1 MFPLAAE
8 GRSPQVKQS
17 SSFPV
22 ITPTTPAAKEKM
34 SQGLQQVQ
42 QGQLSQGIRLFNE
55 AIALDP
61 ALWQAHYNLGL
72 ALRQSGDLQGAANA
86 FYQTVVLQPNFA
98 LGYASV
104 GGILTDVQNWSQ
116 AQQYLELAIAIEPN
130 LALAHYNL
138 GLIHRQFGRVEAAV
152 QAWETARRLTP
163 ELNEASLQL
172 AEVYLNGDR
181 LKEAT
186 TLTNEVLS
194 RNSRL
199 ATAHYLQGRI
209 AAARGNSEAALT
221 SFRTASQID
230 PNYANAYLAA
240 AKILIRNERQ
250 SAAQPLLDYA
260 LLLYTQQGQTGWAQV
275 TRELRQQL

>member
-1 MFPLAAE
+1 MK
-8 GRSPQVKQS
+8 SQVKQS
-17 SSFPV
+17 NSLPV

-34 SQGLQQVQ
+34 SQGLRFAQ
-42 QGQLSQGIRLFNE
+42 QGELNQAIRLFNE

-72 ALRQSGDLQGAANA
+72 TLRQSGDLQGAANA

-116 AQQYLELAIAIEPN
+116 AQQYLETAIAIEPN
-130 LALAHYNL
+130 LAIAHYNL
-138 GLIHRQFGRVEAAV
+138 GLIHRQFGRPAAAV
-152 QAWETARRLTP
+152 QAWETARQLSP

-181 LKEAT
+181 LKDAAT
-186 TLTNEVLS
+186 LVSEVLG

-209 AAARGNSEAALT
+209 AEARGNSEAALT
-221 SFRTASQID
+221 SFRTASKID
-230 PNYANAYLAA
+230 SNYPNAYLAA
-240 AKILIRNERQ
+240 AKILIQNERQ
-250 SAAQPLLDYA
+250 NAAKPLLDYA
-260 LLLYTQQGQTGWAQV
+260 LLLYTQQGQSDWAQV